1 VLARRIVSA
10 ILLLV
15 FLVAS
20 AWSDVATPLMGVRG
34 LWMLPVFLV
43 MTLGTLWEMANL
55 VAVRLPVNPRRILAF
70 GMGAI
75 VLGLIPLWDSIYPFL
90 ARTMPTQ
97 LSWDGWIAG
106 SLLLTTIA
114 MSVDAIVRFAREEQ
128 KHGHEAATGVTLAW
142 FASIAMVVY
151 VVGSMLVWW
160 PIRMLGESGQGL
172 TNLVGIVVVTKMA
185 DIGAYFSG
193 KSFGRNKLCPS
204 ISPGKTIE
212 GLLGGF
218 ALSIASAY
226 IWYRLVF
233 PMPGAQEGGTLWGPG
248 VLAVLLTAGG
258 LVGDLTES
266 MVKRTVGKKDSGS
279 LLPGMGGIWDVTDA
293 LLPATVL
300 GYFGLL
306 ARLY

>member
-1 VLARRIVSA
+1 VLAPRIVSA
-10 ILLLV
+10 ILLLI

-20 AWSDVATPLMGVRG
+20 AWSDVAYPLMGVRG

-43 MTLGTLWEMANL
+43 MTLGTLWEMATL
-55 VAVRLPVNPRRILAF
+55 VAIRLPVNPRRVLAF
-70 GMGAI
+70 GIGAI

-90 ARTMPTQ
+90 ARTMPTR

-128 KHGHEAATGVTLAW
+128 MHGHDAAMGVTLAW
-142 FASIAMVVY
+142 LSSIAMVVY

-172 TNLVGIVVVTKMA
+172 TNLVGIVVVTKTA

-212 GLLGGF
+212 GLAGGF
-218 ALSIASAY
+218 VLSIASAY

-233 PMPGAQEGGTLWGPG
+233 PMPGTQEGGTLWGPG
-248 VLAVLLTAGG
+248 LLAVLLTAAG